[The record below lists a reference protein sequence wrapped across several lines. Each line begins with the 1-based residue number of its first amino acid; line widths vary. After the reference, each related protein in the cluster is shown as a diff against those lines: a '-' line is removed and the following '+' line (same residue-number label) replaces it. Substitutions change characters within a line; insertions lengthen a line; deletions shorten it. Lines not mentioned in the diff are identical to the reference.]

1 MTILYKCSSRCT
13 SIDELNFNGHC
24 IYTGAIYNQIIN
36 ALQPDNI
43 EYIHSIN
50 ILTKW
55 TTTRRRGR
63 DVPFMIK
70 TIEFLTNRL
79 LEEEE
84 FMEFI
89 HKMKEAGF
97 SSNTNNN
104 IQFINTSSVPHNI
117 LFDCIFSSE
126 LVVVVVNQQARRR
139 NANNSSYG
147 TEQIYKKTILKNQ
160 GV

>member
-1 MTILYKCSSRCT
+1 MVIQYKCSIRCT
-13 SIDELNFNGHC
+13 SIDELNFNGHS
-24 IYTGAIYNQIIN
+24 IYIGNIYNQIIR

-43 EYIHSIN
+43 EYIHCIN
-50 ILTKW
+50 ILTKK
-55 TTTRRRGR
+55 TTRWRRGVE
-63 DVPFMIK
+63 VPFMIK

-79 LEEEE
+79 LVEEE

-104 IQFINTSSVPHNI
+104 IQFINTFSVPHNI

-126 LVVVVVNQQARRR
+126 LTVVNQRARRR

-147 TEQIYKKTILKNQ
+147 THQIYKKTIHNT
-160 GV
+160 

>member
-1 MTILYKCSSRCT
+1 MTIQYKCSIRCT
-13 SIDELNFNGHC
+13 SIDELNFNGHS
-24 IYTGAIYNQIIN
+24 IYIGNIYNQIVR

-43 EYIHSIN
+43 EYIHCIN
-50 ILTKW
+50 ILTKK
-55 TTTRRRGR
+55 TTRWRNGR
-63 DVPFMIK
+63 EVPFIIK

-89 HKMKEAGF
+89 HKMKESGF

-126 LVVVVVNQQARRR
+126 LAVVNRQARRR

-147 TEQIYKKTILKNQ
+147 TEQIYKKNNT
-160 GV
+160 

>member
-1 MTILYKCSSRCT
+1 MTIQYKCSIRCT
-13 SIDELNFNGHC
+13 SIDELNFNGHS
-24 IYTGAIYNQIIN
+24 IYIGNIYNQIVR

-43 EYIHSIN
+43 EYIHCIN
-50 ILTKW
+50 ILTKK
-55 TTTRRRGR
+55 TTRWRNGR
-63 DVPFMIK
+63 EVPFIIK
-70 TIEFLTNRL
+70 TIEFLTTRL

-97 SSNTNNN
+97 SSNTDNN

-126 LVVVVVNQQARRR
+126 LAVVNRRSRRR

-147 TEQIYKKTILKNQ
+147 THTIYKKQ
-160 GV
+160 